1 MSFARLGSIAVAIAA
16 AAGAGCGDE
25 PDEKQQVQQVVR
37 DFATANTRSDGEAFC
52 GLVTRDF
59 RERLT
64 GATGE
69 GVDEQCVKQVDALK
83 GRTIKVIRIDE
94 PRVTGDTATVTA
106 ELDFSGQRQLRTL
119 RLRREEGK
127 FRLTEG

>member
-1 MSFARLGSIAVAIAA
+1 MLIAGTIAAA
-16 AAGAGCGDE
+16 AAGAGCGGE
-25 PDEKQQVQQVVR
+25 PDEQQQVQQVVR
-37 DFATANTRSDGEAFC
+37 DFAKANTQSDGKAFC

-69 GVDEQCVKQVDALK
+69 QVDEQCVKQVDALK
-83 GRTIKVIRIDE
+83 GRRIEVLRIDE
-94 PRVTGDTATVTA
+94 PKVTGDTATVTA

-119 RLRREEGK
+119 RLKREEGE

>member
-1 MSFARLGSIAVAIAA
+1 MRRSALSAAVAIAV
-16 AAGAGCGDE
+16 AAGVGCGDE

-37 DFATANTRSDGEAFC
+37 DFAKANTQSDGKAFC

-69 GVDEQCVKQVDALK
+69 EVDDQCVKQVDALK
-83 GRTIKVIRIDE
+83 GRTIKVLRIDE
-94 PRVTGDTATVTA
+94 PRVKGDTATVTA
-106 ELDFSGQRQLRTL
+106 ELDFAGQRQLRTL